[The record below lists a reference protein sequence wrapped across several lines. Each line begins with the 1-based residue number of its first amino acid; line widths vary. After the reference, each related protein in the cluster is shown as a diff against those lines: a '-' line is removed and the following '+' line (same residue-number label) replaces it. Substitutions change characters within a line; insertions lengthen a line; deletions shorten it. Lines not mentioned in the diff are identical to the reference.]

1 MFGKTVSKSKR
12 YAVYP
17 RTDLKAP
24 AYSDYSY
31 SSFKPEAY
39 TLQGDPHY
47 AESYRNAR
55 GESLADRVQAS
66 SYGPSKMKAEIR
78 TRRFRNVETMCN
90 ALSRDFFEAVPV
102 IDGVLVHASAH
113 KAEEYNAWKRGE
125 VFGIALTDDP
135 DDDTGSTVYVG
146 GEDAVPGSIIAVA
159 TKPIV
164 GIPEAKRLG
173 RVMAERVSPKTKWRF
188 SVRTLHDIEGL
199 SAEEAAGFG
208 YDGSDMSVGE
218 SRVFGDYVIT
228 RMHDDDGSVSRG
240 GDGYYDVMKSGKP
253 RRW

>member
-31 SSFKPEAY
+31 YSHKPEAY
-39 TLQGDPHY
+39 TLQGDPRY

-90 ALSRDFFEAVPV
+90 ALSRDFFKAVPV

-113 KAEEYNAWKRGE
+113 ETEEYNAWKRGE

-173 RVMAERVSPKTKWRF
+173 RVMAERVSPRSKWRF
-188 SVRTLHDIEGL
+188 SVRTLHDIQGL
-199 SAEEAAGFG
+199 SAEEAARFG
-208 YDGSDMSVGE
+208 YDGSDMTVGE

-228 RMHDDDGSVSRG
+228 RMHDSDGNVSQG
-240 GDGYYDVMKSGKP
+240 GDGWYDVMKSGKP
-253 RRW
+253 RR